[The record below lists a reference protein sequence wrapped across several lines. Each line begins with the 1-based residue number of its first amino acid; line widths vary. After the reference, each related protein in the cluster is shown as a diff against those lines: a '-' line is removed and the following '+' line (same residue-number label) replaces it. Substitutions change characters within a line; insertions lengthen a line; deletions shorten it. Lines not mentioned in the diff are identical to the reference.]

1 MEYNFKF
8 SDLKICNAEQTNNP
22 YSIHNLKILII
33 TLLAKIMEKTHLSNN
48 FIDLEGTIIKR
59 KFKKKIIK
67 NNNIN
72 NKNEKKKK
80 KKKKPIINEI
90 PIINVDIINNKKVNI
105 ITINE
110 NKNKNENENNE
121 RKCILKPSK
130 TDIIKGTFN
139 LLKDIIKGK
148 LTINKYKKIADT
160 YIKYNK
166 IDPLINNKRVCK
178 TPFKKWYIKGY
189 TNKSDS
195 RKIVNFMLG
204 FTKKQLNKNL
214 IVKLN
219 NSSIININYI

>member
-1 MEYNFKF
+1 MLTQSQK
-8 SDLKICNAEQTNNP
+8 DLKIYNLEQTNNP

-33 TLLAKIMEKTHLSNN
+33 ILLAKIMEKTHLSNN

-59 KFKKKIIK
+59 KFKKIDPLI
-67 NNNIN
+67 NNNID

-90 PIINVDIINNKKVNI
+90 SIINVDIINNKKVNI
-105 ITINE
+105 ITITE
-110 NKNKNENENNE
+110 NKNENENNE

-166 IDPLINNKRVCK
+166 RVYK